1 MTRPVET
8 TQPYLRPMPA
18 SLRLPA
24 RPFDIHAALSEAL
37 GAGWLVQRE
46 TNPDGEVSIL
56 VMAADDETNVLPT
69 FMLYECDGLVQVA
82 TVQDD
87 AWQHLSGFASAQAAV
102 VAVVAIIASLPGTPS
117 AAV

>member
-46 TNPDGEVSIL
+46 TNPDGEVSIV
-56 VMAADDETNVLPT
+56 VMAADDQTNVLPT
-69 FMLYECDGLVQVA
+69 FVLYEQDGLAQVA
-82 TVQDD
+82 SVQDD
-87 AWQHLSGFASAQAAV
+87 AWQSLSGFANGQAV
-102 VAVVAIIASLPGTPS
+102 VAAVVAIIASLPGTPS